1 MMTLIKDFYGWRFLE
16 YVWLIFSV
24 SFIFLMSLILPSN
37 TVLGIVS
44 AIANILCVVL
54 VAKGR
59 ISNFFWGIL
68 GVVCYGYL
76 AYQQRYYG
84 NMLLN
89 WCYYL
94 PLQFVGFYLW
104 YKHIDKQKEAVN
116 KNYLS
121 WKARI
126 LFGFI
131 IAALSLIFSY
141 FLARYHDGM
150 PFPDAL
156 TTLLSLFGMLLMVNR
171 FAEQW
176 FVWISSNFISV
187 YMWWVPL
194 LQHQPGAAATFAMWT
209 IFLINSFYGCYAW
222 LNNSQ
227 KREYA
232 V

>member
-24 SFIFLMSLILPSN
+24 SFIFLMSLILPGN

-126 LFGFI
+126 LFG
-131 IAALSLIFSY
+131 
-141 FLARYHDGM
+141 
-150 PFPDAL
+150 
-156 TTLLSLFGMLLMVNR
+156 MLLMVNR